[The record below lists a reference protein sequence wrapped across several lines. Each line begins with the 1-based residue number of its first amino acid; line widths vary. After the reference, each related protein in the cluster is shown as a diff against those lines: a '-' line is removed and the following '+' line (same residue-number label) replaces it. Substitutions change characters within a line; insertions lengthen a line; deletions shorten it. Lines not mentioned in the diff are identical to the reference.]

1 MLKAGDM
8 SRPAPEIRLSTEE
21 KETLLRWMRSSK
33 AEQRMVQRARV
44 ILLAASGL
52 NGKQIALKMQTR
64 AARVSKWLRRFA
76 KDRIAALN
84 DNPRSGTKRRKYTS
98 ATEERILKALDEPP
112 PAGYSRWNGRLL
124 AEHLGQVSQHQ
135 VMRKHDLH
143 LERRQSWCVSTDPEF
158 SRKAADVVGLYL
170 NPPEN
175 ALVLC
180 VDKKP
185 AFKLWNEPKAGS
197 AYPTVGH

>member
-1 MLKAGDM
+1 M

-76 KDRIAALN
+76 RDRIAALN

-124 AEHLGQVSQHQ
+124 ASPASGRGEPAPGLAR
-135 VMRKHDLH
+135 MRKHDLH
-143 LERRQSWCVSTDPEF
+143 LYRRQSLCVSTDAEF
-158 SRKAADVVGLYL
+158 TR
-170 NPPEN
+170 N
-175 ALVLC
+175 A
-180 VDKKP
+180 
-185 AFKLWNEPKAGS
+185 
-197 AYPTVGH
+197 

>member
-1 MLKAGDM
+1 M

-76 KDRIAALN
+76 RDRIAALN
-84 DNPRSGTKRRKYTS
+84 DHPRSGTKRRKYTS
-98 ATEERILKALDEPP
+98 ATEERILKPPVSRP
-112 PAGYSRWNGRLL
+112 PAAKNPCNAHRLAQHL
-124 AEHLGQVSQHQ
+124 AELTNPQAGVLIAKPDS
-135 VMRKHDLH
+135 L
-143 LERRQSWCVSTDPEF
+143 LESRQPWGATIVPYS
-158 SRKAADVVGLYL
+158 G
-170 NPPEN
+170 
-175 ALVLC
+175 
-180 VDKKP
+180 
-185 AFKLWNEPKAGS
+185 
-197 AYPTVGH
+197 

>member
-1 MLKAGDM
+1 M
-8 SRPAPEIRLSTEE
+8 SRPAPEIHLSTEE

-52 NGKQIALKMQTR
+52 NGKQIAVKMQTR

-76 KDRIAALN
+76 RDRIAALN

-112 PAGYSRWNGRLL
+112 PAGYSRWNG
-124 AEHLGQVSQHQ
+124 
-135 VMRKHDLH
+135 
-143 LERRQSWCVSTDPEF
+143 
-158 SRKAADVVGLYL
+158 
-170 NPPEN
+170 
-175 ALVLC
+175 
-180 VDKKP
+180 
-185 AFKLWNEPKAGS
+185 
-197 AYPTVGH
+197 